1 MRKTTISLVL
11 LAAVFAVPFKATA
24 APLVTS
30 STRTDTRV
38 FVGLQWN
45 FGNSRPEIML
55 GAQHTETDSDNS
67 VVGGKFDV
75 ALPFDLQNLK
85 PTVRLLALAGNRDL
99 QGELGLGIQTSDWKP
114 LIAVG
119 AQLPFVDFGANYV
132 FDEAFKPYIG
142 LNSLKKPEPAH
153 KRRPIG

>member
-1 MRKTTISLVL
+1 MRKTTICLGL
-11 LAAVFAVPFKATA
+11 LAAVFAVPFKAPA
-24 APLVTS
+24 APLITS

-55 GAQHTETDSDNS
+55 GAQHTETDSDNQ

-75 ALPFDLQNLK
+75 ALPFDLHDIK
-85 PTVRLLALAGNRDL
+85 PTVRLLALAGNREV
-99 QGELGLGIQTSDWKP
+99 QGELGLGIQTFDWKS

-142 LNSLKKPEPAH
+142 LNSLKKPDAAR
-153 KRRPIG
+153 KRRPIT